1 MSERPLSCVLLAEGV
16 RSVAMEPG
24 AETVRGARSAYWT
37 KGQLTARDR
46 RCKIPSENMKGVL
59 NMNSTKRFLVMA
71 ATLGLAAG
79 LIACSTLT
87 VSTDYDPAAN
97 FAQFKTFTVMP
108 LEQFQNNQITADRI
122 KAAITQALQAR
133 GLQPAAEGADLQVQ
147 VFAKLSKETQITS
160 TGTGGYG
167 GWGYRGWG
175 YGGGMSTTTVQ
186 DVAVGTLVVDL
197 VDAKTDK
204 PVWRGTASDTLEPK
218 STGEQKQEKLNYA
231 MNQMFAKYPPGGG
244 K

>member
-1 MSERPLSCVLLAEGV
+1 
-16 RSVAMEPG
+16 
-24 AETVRGARSAYWT
+24 
-37 KGQLTARDR
+37 
-46 RCKIPSENMKGVL
+46 
-59 NMNSTKRFLVMA
+59 MNNTKRFLVIA
-71 ATLGLAAG
+71 ATLGLVAG

-87 VSTDYDPAAN
+87 VSTDFDPAAN
-97 FAQFKTFTVMP
+97 FSQYKTFTVMP
-108 LEQFQNNQITADRI
+108 LEQFQNNTITADRI

-133 GLQPAAEGADLQVQ
+133 GLTPAAEGADLQIQ

-197 VDAKTDK
+197 VDAKTNK
-204 PVWRGTASDTLEPK
+204 PVWRGTASDTIAQNK
-218 STGEQKQEKLNYA
+218 TGEQKQEALNYA

>member
-1 MSERPLSCVLLAEGV
+1 
-16 RSVAMEPG
+16 
-24 AETVRGARSAYWT
+24 
-37 KGQLTARDR
+37 
-46 RCKIPSENMKGVL
+46 
-59 NMNSTKRFLVMA
+59 MNNTKRFLAVA
-71 ATLGLAAG
+71 AALGLVAG

-87 VSTDYDPAAN
+87 VSTDFDPAAT
-97 FAQFKTFTVMP
+97 FGQYKTFTVMP
-108 LEQFQNNQITADRI
+108 LEQFKNIPITADRI
-122 KAAITQALQAR
+122 KMAITQALQAR
-133 GLQPAAEGADLQVQ
+133 GLQPAAEGADLQIQ

-186 DVAVGTLVVDL
+186 DVSVGTLVVDL
-197 VDAKTDK
+197 VDAKTNK
-204 PVWRGTASDTLEPK
+204 PVWRGMASDTLEPK

-231 MNQMFAKYPPGGG
+231 MTKMFEKYPPGAA

>member
-24 AETVRGARSAYWT
+24 AETVRGARSVYWT

-46 RCKIPSENMKGVL
+46 RCRIPSENMKGVL

-87 VSTDYDPAAN
+87 VSTDYDPTAN

-108 LEQFQNNQITADRI
+108 LEQFKNNTITADRI